1 MISIAQKKY
10 LESKVTSILN
20 GIIFGCIPQEAA
32 QKLTEMINSCP
43 MLKATQHNNIV
54 MIHDIN
60 EKCILIVVFKH
71 DGCVFKKPQKKSP
84 VFYDALALVLMWI
97 DDNVQDD
104 LDDISSDDD
113 YDDDDDDDDIYEDS
127 DTDSDSDY

>member
-10 LESKVTSILN
+10 LESKVNGILN
-20 GIIFGCIPQEAA
+20 GIIFGCIPKEAA
-32 QKLTEMINSCP
+32 QKLTEMINLSRI
-43 MLKATQHNNIV
+43 LKATQHNNIV

-60 EKCILIVVFKH
+60 ERCILIVVFKH
-71 DGCVFKKPQKKSP
+71 DGCIFKKPQKKSP

-113 YDDDDDDDDIYEDS
+113 YYDESVYEDS

>member
-10 LESKVTSILN
+10 LESKVNGILN
-20 GIIFGCIPQEAA
+20 GVIFGCIPNEAA
-32 QKLTEMINSCP
+32 NKLTSMLNSCP
-43 MLKATQHNNIV
+43 MLKAIQHNNIV

-60 EKCILIVVFKH
+60 ERCILIVVFKH

-97 DDNVQDD
+97 NENVPED
-104 LDDISSDDD
+104 LDDISSSDD
-113 YDDDDDDDDIYEDS
+113 YYDDESVYEDS